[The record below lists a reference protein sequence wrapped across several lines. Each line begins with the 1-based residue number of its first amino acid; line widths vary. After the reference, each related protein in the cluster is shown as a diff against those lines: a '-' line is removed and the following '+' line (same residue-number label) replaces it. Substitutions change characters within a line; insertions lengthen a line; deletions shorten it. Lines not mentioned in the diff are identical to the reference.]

1 MDSVVLTRLVLLF
14 AGVAIILGF
23 QHYLTMLGTA
33 VLIPLLI
40 IRAIGGEAV
49 RLSSF
54 LSSIYMSCQQNCPC
68 GLLLG
73 KLSER
78 LIFSLFWRWFSKHVV
93 MRT

>member
-14 AGVAIILGF
+14 AGVAIVLGF

-49 RLSSF
+49 RLFSF
-54 LSSIYMSCQQNCPC
+54 PQSACLVN
-68 GLLLG
+68 
-73 KLSER
+73 
-78 LIFSLFWRWFSKHVV
+78 
-93 MRT
+93 RTVFVDFYFP

>member
-1 MDSVVLTRLVLLF
+1 VLLF
-14 AGVAIILGF
+14 AGVAIVLGF

-54 LSSIYMSCQQNCPC
+54 PQSA
-68 GLLLG
+68 
-73 KLSER
+73 
-78 LIFSLFWRWFSKHVV
+78 
-93 MRT
+93 